1 MRQEVSLFIGNK
13 EVEFTTPPEIL
24 YNYTETDLRNPTVIK
39 NSYSKTITIDGTP
52 NNNAL
57 FGEIW
62 NLERVQIYGEGVSGP
77 SFNPLQ
83 KADFKIYVNG
93 ELYESGYVKL
103 NDITNKGG
111 RVQYEISLFGGL
123 GTFFYN
129 LSYTHNEAGETVG
142 PDKLQLKDLNFYFP
156 KGVQQEGM
164 VTDWDFIINKDT
176 VFDAWKEWYGT
187 SQTGDAV
194 IDRPYTYDAKHYKW
208 RYIMNFAPTLNGIP
222 ENFGAD
228 KVLIN
233 HPESFNGFTN
243 SSDGYGTVDGFA
255 LGTAAEKMTCDQTFD
270 MRSYLQR
277 PVISMRAII
286 DACTYPENN
295 GGYEVKLGEH
305 FFNDANPYYTD
316 TWMTLPLLNNMEN
329 VMQAESAITASTM
342 TAQDGGYLI
351 NFTVPTGM
359 QLNNC
364 DLTLDITYNLS
375 TGYTNCPENLYTNT
389 YYTGDPS
396 VFTFDVKYW
405 KKVGCVLLQLIAY
418 DEENTVLAES
428 NVVSLQSTKPTGN
441 DLSNAFSA
449 YKKVWAEA
457 TPSGVEVPN
466 ISTHYGRFTNSG
478 STSPQKYYWVNDEDG
493 NSKGVTFSFLQPIQ
507 GFHHLFLKVLTPTRE
522 SRQTRNGA
530 LLLKK
535 YSPTTYRW
543 DPFGLFDT
551 ERTRTLSSF
560 NIVEVMSIGKYV
572 GQYGYEIRDLNA
584 ITETYEGFFSG
595 QKITKDKLLAT
606 DNTPAQYLIDY
617 CKLFGLYFYRDAS
630 EKSSDP
636 ETYPNGVIHIL
647 DRAEFY
653 NFTKRIEDG
662 LYNTWEDLKPEVV
675 NLEKLIDRSREI
687 KITPQI
693 PATKWYNF
701 NVEQLESDAEDKYFG
716 TYEVPYGL
724 KRVNT
729 GYNFDAEAT
738 DVYDGNLFRGAPMVQ
753 EKDKYFYAP
762 VDGCPVY
769 AYNGFKYNL
778 FKGGGDGYDSTELDG
793 PKSGFTKVA
802 INSDGLV
809 GYDTF
814 PKVQLHGPDN
824 KAIDGDGVLL
834 FGFKPNGTP
843 LNSGVTY
850 FVSDDIDAMGT
861 LNDETPCWVMTKAV
875 RQYELDKAKL
885 VSALSGT
892 GINRRIDVYYGD
904 STSANANINLGNIYG
919 ALYYNGNP
927 TANSITTTWK
937 SDDRDVCFR
946 EYDGKIQIFHKK
958 NLSLRFVNRYTG
970 NEFSPIDRGNYS
982 EYTMVSYF
990 NDKVAYPIDKV
1001 PIFSRLVT
1009 NNDTKYTA
1017 LSMDFGNPNEV
1028 FIPDAFNSTEQ
1039 GIYYRFWKKYVE
1051 DLYSIDT
1058 RKLTCY
1064 VRIDNKPNPA
1074 WLRRFYWFD
1083 NSIWMLNKIVDW
1095 SVSKYEPTQME
1106 FIKVQDINDYNLDL
1120 ISCDGQIMRVTF
1132 DQDVIPWDDVEAY
1145 GKVYRNDAGYWS
1157 LDNDGG
1163 YFYIEYLNGVTE
1175 LMDVYDNVTPNHGE
1189 GQLTT
1194 PFTVYVGEN
1203 PSGMPRTITLFRQDC
1218 NENNVYYSFKQEGNG
1233 DPYVAVI
1240 CPTMKNIGGID
1251 YRCFTASALTK
1262 TEYHIP
1268 FAEYGMDNLY
1278 IYSTGALITDIYLED
1293 DIVVEVESA
1302 STTDSGGR
1310 VGTVTLQGEDEFGNL
1325 YEDTIRIYQPTGK
1338 IEFGQFP
1345 SWDYTDTSTKMLQ
1358 FSKGENVKVSWEAD
1372 DPDSAFDIEYY
1383 DEIDNGYFYITPKAE
1398 NNTDNAHTL
1407 EISVRNSIY
1416 EAVAELTQQGDPP
1429 ATAATVYWPIGMST
1443 DDDRFPATG
1452 GTNFT
1457 AGSCFVNEGR
1467 WFVSTNQ
1474 SWATVTK
1481 SGTNRFDISVTRN
1494 YGSQRSFTCSIT
1506 NKNGDI
1512 LDRHNYT
1519 QKSST

>member
-1 MRQEVSLFIGNK
+1 MRQEVSLFISNK

-62 NLERVQIYGEGVSGP
+62 NMERVQLYKEGSTGP
-77 SFNPLQ
+77 SYNPLQ

-103 NDITNKGG
+103 NDITNRGG
-111 RVQYEISLFGGL
+111 KVQYEISLFGGL
-123 GTFFYN
+123 GQFFYN

-176 VFDAWKEWYGT
+176 VFDAWKEWYGVF
-187 SQTGDAV
+187 QDGDAAV
-194 IDRPYTYDAKHYKW
+194 DRPYTYDAKHYKW
-208 RYIMNFAPTLNGIP
+208 RYIMNFAPTLNGVP

-233 HPESFNGFTN
+233 HPESFNGLTN
-243 SSDGYGTVDGFA
+243 SSGGYGTVDGFA
-255 LGTAAEKMTCDQTFD
+255 LGTAVEKMTCDQTFD

-286 DACTYPENN
+286 EACTYPENN

-305 FFNDANPYYTD
+305 FFNDANPYYTE
-316 TWMTLPLLNNMEN
+316 TWMTLPLLNNMED
-329 VMQAESAITASTM
+329 VTTTETIITGATISASGN
-342 TAQDGGYLI
+342 TAQKI
-351 NFTVPTGM
+351 TFTKPTGTT
-359 QLNNC
+359 LNNFQVTI
-364 DLTLDITYNLS
+364 DARFTLNSTPSYYPDKLFTDTYF
-375 TGYTNCPENLYTNT
+375 
-389 YYTGDPS
+389 TGDP
-396 VFTFDVKYW
+396 TPLQDGAVKEY
-405 KKVGCVLLQLIAY
+405 KKRGTQMLQLIAF
-418 DEENTVLAES
+418 DDTNTPIAES
-428 NVVSLQSTKPTGN
+428 NVIMLQSVQYNGN
-441 DLSNAFSA
+441 TINNTYSA
-449 YKKVWAEA
+449 YKGIWNAYF
-457 TPSGVEVPN
+457 PSDVPVPAIEVQQGCYRHLSGN
-466 ISTHYGRFTNSG
+466 I
-478 STSPQKYYWVNDEDG
+478 YYWTEG
-493 NSKGVTFSFLQPIQ
+493 AATTAGRRGVTFTFSQPMQ
-507 GFHHLFLKVLTPTRE
+507 NFHHLVLKHLHPAKEWWKTRDWLIGYHKDDADYPADPIGLF
-522 SRQTRNGA
+522 SSMRTRSTLSLSLDEARARDRYKGN
-530 LLLKK
+530 
-535 YSPTTYRW
+535 YSFSILNFEAVTTTY
-543 DPFGLFDT
+543 
-551 ERTRTLSSF
+551 E
-560 NIVEVMSIGKYV
+560 N
-572 GQYGYEIRDLNA
+572 
-584 ITETYEGFFSG
+584 FFSG

-636 ETYPNGVIHIL
+636 EKYPNGVIHIL

-653 NFTKRIEDG
+653 HFTKRIEDG

-701 NVEQLESDAEDKYFG
+701 NVEQLESDADKKYYD
-716 TYEVPYGL
+716 TYEVHYGL

-738 DVYDGNLFRGAPMVQ
+738 DVYNGNLFRGAPMVQ

-778 FKGGGDGYDSTELDG
+778 FKGGTDGYDSTELNG
-793 PKSGFTKVA
+793 PNSGFTKVA
-802 INSDGLV
+802 INKEGLL
-809 GYDTF
+809 GYDAF

-834 FGFKPNGTP
+834 FGFNPEETP

-850 FVSDDIDAMGT
+850 FISDDIDAMGA

-875 RQYELDKAKL
+875 RQYELDRAK
-885 VSALSGT
+885 VISALSGT
-892 GINRRIDVYYGD
+892 GVNRRIDVYYGD
-904 STSANANINLGNIYG
+904 STSANANINLGNIGG

-958 NLSLRFVNRYTG
+958 NLPLRFVNRYTG
-970 NEFSPIDRGNYS
+970 NEFSPIDRGNDS
-982 EYTMVSYF
+982 SYTMVSYF
-990 NDKVAYPIDKV
+990 NDKVAYPIDRV
-1001 PIFSRLVT
+1001 PIFSRLVV
-1009 NNDTKYTA
+1009 NYGTKYSA
-1017 LSMDFGNPNEV
+1017 LSLDFGNPNEV
-1028 FIPDAFNSTEQ
+1028 FIPDAFNSAEQ
-1039 GIYYRFWKKYVE
+1039 SIYYRFWKNYVE
-1051 DLYSIDT
+1051 DLYSVDT

-1106 FIKVQDINDYNLDL
+1106 FIKVQDINNYNLDL
-1120 ISCDGQIMRVTF
+1120 ISCEGEIMRVTF
-1132 DQDVIPWDDVEAY
+1132 DQDVIPWNDVEAY
-1145 GKVYRNDAGYWS
+1145 GQVYRNDAGYWS

-1163 YFYIEYLNGVTE
+1163 YFYIEYLNGVTT
-1175 LMDVYDNVTPNHGE
+1175 DRKVTDDINPYNGE

-1203 PSGMPRTITLFRQDC
+1203 PSGMPRTITLMRQDC

-1233 DPYVAVI
+1233 NPYVGIV
-1240 CPTMKNIGGID
+1240 CPTKRFID
-1251 YRCFTASALTK
+1251 GESYRCFTASALTK

-1268 FAEYGMDNLY
+1268 FVEYGMDNLH
-1278 IYSTGALITDIYLED
+1278 IYSTGALITNIYLED

-1302 STTDSGGR
+1302 STTDNDGR
-1310 VGTVTLQGEDEFGNL
+1310 VVGTITLQGKDEFGNL

-1345 SWDYTDTSTKMLQ
+1345 SWDYNDTSRKMLQ
-1358 FSKGENVKVSWEAD
+1358 FSKGENVKVSWDAD
-1372 DPDSAFDIEYY
+1372 DPDGAFDIGYS
-1383 DEIDNGYFYITPKAE
+1383 DRFDSGYFNITPKAE
-1398 NNTDNAHTL
+1398 NNTNSAHTL

-1416 EAVAELTQQGDPP
+1416 EATAELTQQGDPP
-1429 ATAATVYWPIGMST
+1429 ATYANVWWPQGNKAN
-1443 DDDRFPATG
+1443 DDFYQTG
-1452 GTNFT
+1452 GT
-1457 AGSCFVNEGR
+1457 
-1467 WFVSTNQ
+1467 
-1474 SWATVTK
+1474 
-1481 SGTNRFDISVTRN
+1481 SVTTGAIASDGRVVLASTQS
-1494 YGSQRSFTCSIT
+1494 YGHAYFTSGSKFKVSCDSNTYGAQRSFTIQVISAKT
-1506 NKNGDI
+1506 GRVLAKHTYYQN
-1512 LDRHNYT
+1512 R
-1519 QKSST
+1519 